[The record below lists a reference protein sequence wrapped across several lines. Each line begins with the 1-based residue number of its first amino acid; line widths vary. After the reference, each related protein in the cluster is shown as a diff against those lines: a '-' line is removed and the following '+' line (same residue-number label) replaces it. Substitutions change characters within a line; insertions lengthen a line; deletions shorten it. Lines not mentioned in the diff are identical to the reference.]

1 MMLNLSTRTVAMEA
15 MVFEWARAET
25 KRLVDSKWIAQSLAD
40 RSDASPNPS
49 HDDGQALVDSICGH
63 RGGFFGI
70 FVANATNWLEAACP
84 VETVGQLN
92 LCKYFEGTHQT
103 NGAAS
108 YFRTIEELA
117 EGDPS
122 FRLPQPFVWSAMR
135 GRPILVSHSADGP
148 WLVMEGTH
156 RLVEIYHAAKAG
168 KAEKTAV
175 DVIAGVNPVAR
186 NWNAWR
192 DPPAAE

>member
-1 MMLNLSTRTVAMEA
+1 MLNLSPRKVPTIT

-25 KRLVDSKWIAQSLAD
+25 KRLVDSHWIAQSLAD
-40 RSDASPNPS
+40 RSDASPKLS
-49 HDDGQALVDSICGH
+49 HDDAQALVVAICGH
-63 RGGFFGI
+63 RGNFFGI
-70 FVANATNWLEAACP
+70 FVTDPTDWLDASCPIEA
-84 VETVGQLN
+84 VGRLN
-92 LCKYFEGTHQT
+92 LCKYFDGTHQVK
-103 NGAAS
+103 GVPS
-108 YFRTIEELA
+108 YFRTIEDLA
-117 EGDPS
+117 EGDSS

-135 GRPILVSHSADGP
+135 GRPVLVSYSADGP

-175 DVIAGVNPVAR
+175 DVIAGVSPVAR

-192 DPPAAE
+192 EPPAAE

>member
-1 MMLNLSTRTVAMEA
+1 MLNLSSRTLPTDT

-25 KRLVDSKWIAQSLAD
+25 KRLVDFNWIAQPLAD
-40 RSDASPNPS
+40 RADASPELS
-49 HDDGQALVDSICGH
+49 HDDGRALVDAIRGH
-63 RGGFFGI
+63 RGAFFGI
-70 FVANATNWLEAACP
+70 FVTNPTNWLDASCS
-84 VETVGQLN
+84 VETVGRLN
-92 LCKYFEGTHQT
+92 LCKYFDGTHQV
-103 NGAAS
+103 NGVAS

-122 FRLPQPFVWSAMR
+122 FRLPQPFVWSTMR
-135 GRPILVSHSADGP
+135 GRPVLVSYSAGGP

-156 RLVEIYHAAKAG
+156 RLVEIYHAAKEG

-175 DVIAGVNPVAR
+175 DVIAGVNPIAR